1 MGDWGAQ
8 VDGVHHLSWASS
20 LGVCTGLNLKV
31 STALDQTGNISRRR
45 LELTDQHP
53 DPGV

>member
-1 MGDWGAQ
+1 MGDWGTQ

-31 STALDQTGNISRRR
+31 STALDQTGNISRRG